1 MSSSSCCLP
10 CYLLQSW
17 PIEYYFSFFFGRKSL
32 RVPPIFF
39 YCAAV
44 DAELISTEEEEVI
57 CEIDRKESIKACSDE
72 NENNTTEAPS
82 ADFVVSE
89 HEKSTLETICNHEV
103 PLKEIIPVCGDL
115 SLRKEKRKGNMIWC
129 ECDFKDEL
137 NEDKEDTH
145 GMILEL
151 YFDDKPTVG
160 VDTFEGNDY
169 GASEGLGNYQKGKD

>member
-1 MSSSSCCLP
+1 MSSSSCSLP

-17 PIEYYFSFFFGRKSL
+17 PIEYYLGFFFGRKLL
-32 RVPPIFF
+32 RVPPIFV

-44 DAELISTEEEEVI
+44 DDDLISTEEEEVI

-103 PLKEIIPVCGDL
+103 PLKEIMSPVCEDL
-115 SLRKEKRKGNMIWC
+115 SLRKEKLKV
-129 ECDFKDEL
+129 
-137 NEDKEDTH
+137 T
-145 GMILEL
+145 
-151 YFDDKPTVG
+151 
-160 VDTFEGNDY
+160 
-169 GASEGLGNYQKGKD
+169 